1 MSSNDDDF
9 PTATDFPTTE
19 STFCIYSFIYSQ
31 FSSLFSYASWFTITQ
46 FMLDIHNI
54 PFFVERV
61 FVLCTWIFSNASR
74 LTSNFRSNM
83 QQYLALFFY
92 DTSFTLRTVRCMCT
106 SHIVLTVHTIFLKF
120 SIVGMSCF
128 NKILYYS
135 LRLLY
140 NIQTH
145 ILVHTGFIGRFKTND
160 GNQYK
165 NNFDEPHR
173 QRRRTRKRTYNA
185 VKRKWKMWFEDGK

>member
-106 SHIVLTVHTIFLKF
+106 SHIVLTVHTIFLNFSKIPLLVWVASIKF
-120 SIVGMSCF
+120 YIIHFDCCTIYKHTYSCTQV
-128 NKILYYS
+128 L
-135 LRLLY
+135 
-140 NIQTH
+140 
-145 ILVHTGFIGRFKTND
+145 
-160 GNQYK
+160 
-165 NNFDEPHR
+165 
-173 QRRRTRKRTYNA
+173 
-185 VKRKWKMWFEDGK
+185 